1 LFVPDALRYPCCGI
15 VNTQLALLALV
26 LALVLLLVLLVL
38 LLPMMTALLRT
49 AGNVGDDLTP
59 FPHSKGPR
67 AYAALTGSNR
77 PAIVL
82 ASGVGSRCRC
92 MKRCASIMLHSS
104 NTFEQ
109 VGPNGRQY

>member
-1 LFVPDALRYPCCGI
+1 M
-15 VNTQLALLALV
+15 NTQLALLALV
-26 LALVLLLVLLVL
+26 LVLVV

-49 AGNVGDDLTP
+49 ADNVGDDLTP

-104 NTFEQ
+104 NSNTFEQ
-109 VGPNGRQY
+109 VGPNGRQH

>member
-1 LFVPDALRYPCCGI
+1 MSFALSLFVPDALRYPCCGI

-26 LALVLLLVLLVL
+26 LVVVV

-49 AGNVGDDLTP
+49 ADNVGDDLTP